1 MKEFS
6 ECTGACDGMPAC
18 ETKDS
23 SIITY
28 QGKVDDY
35 LASDGKGTDV
45 WAPDQQK
52 ANGDSFDQKFTGT
65 ITLTYNTNTGTINLD
80 VNGVNGDIAYVKDT
94 AGNVLYAA
102 DKTGDR
108 VFKSGINTLRSSS
121 VLTACVEPGK
131 CEEVDVVMDAID
143 AIKDGKTET
152 DKGAASLTFYGKCSS
167 FVEGNLQP
175 CTLAVP
181 VRPPPPPGPAHPP
194 MPPPA
199 RRRCPPPSPPSLTP
213 PRSALSDRSRLRGPR
228 DDVGRRPRRH
238 DGGRRRWPADR
249 LRHRQGSQVPQ
260 GDV

>member
-1 MKEFS
+1 MHDGTCAPSCTKGSYECPSGSKPCTACPTGCGADKPEAEPCPTGCLLDACPTGCIKDGGDVVKEFS

-108 VFKSGINTLRSSS
+108 VFKSGINL
-121 VLTACVEPGK
+121 
-131 CEEVDVVMDAID
+131 
-143 AIKDGKTET
+143 
-152 DKGAASLTFYGKCSS
+152 SLI
-167 FVEGNLQP
+167 
-175 CTLAVP
+175 
-181 VRPPPPPGPAHPP
+181 HI
-194 MPPPA
+194 
-199 RRRCPPPSPPSLTP
+199 
-213 PRSALSDRSRLRGPR
+213 
-228 DDVGRRPRRH
+228 
-238 DGGRRRWPADR
+238 
-249 LRHRQGSQVPQ
+249 
-260 GDV
+260 